1 MTSRSTARPAG
12 SPSSTSSSRRWW
24 QASPPANLAAVAPE
38 VARRTP
44 TKVVARR
51 RRGKDW
57 HPVTATQ
64 LASEIA
70 QLAKGFVAAGV
81 QPGDRVALMSRT
93 RYEWMLVDLALWT
106 AGAIPVAVYDSS
118 SASQL
123 EWILEDSGAVGVVVE
138 GRDGVAM
145 VEQIASRL
153 PGLVHRWSI
162 DDIHDLDDADD
173 ADDIDGATSLD
184 ALVTR
189 AGEVDDAEL
198 DRRREALTRDDLAT
212 LIYTSGTTGRP
223 KGCELTHDNL
233 LREAELAVGQLPE
246 LFDPEDACCL
256 FFLPMAHVLGRL
268 MEVAFL
274 LDGTTVGHSD
284 PGRVTLDLATLRP
297 TFTVAV
303 PRIFERIYD
312 GAQRKAAKDGKGRI
326 FDAAT
331 TTAIRWS
338 KARQSGRVGPLLAA
352 QHAVFDRLVYAR
364 IRELFGGRVRYVV
377 SGGAPLGERL
387 GHYFHGIGIT
397 VLEGYG
403 LTETTGAATVNTAA
417 QMRIGSVGR
426 PLPTYD
432 ARVDA
437 KGELLVRG
445 RHVFRGY
452 WGNPEATAEVLDED
466 GWFRTGDLARIDADG
481 YVHITGRAKE
491 IIVTDSGKNVSPAP
505 LEDVIRAHRLVSQAV
520 VVGDARPAIGALIT
534 LDEEAVGE
542 WLAEQGRP
550 ATPVT
555 ELVDDAA
562 LRAELQRAVDD
573 ANATVS
579 HAERIARFTIL
590 PAELTEEGGHLTP
603 TMKLRR
609 GAVTSQFADEI
620 DGLYHRG

>member
-1 MTSRSTARPAG
+1 MGAVTTPTTPSRPAAA
-12 SPSSTSSSRRWW
+12 PSSHRWW

-44 TKVVARR
+44 AKVVARR
-51 RRGKDW
+51 RRGKEW

-64 LASEIA
+64 LAAEIA

-81 QPGDRVALMSRT
+81 QPGDRVAIMSRT
-93 RYEWMLVDLALWT
+93 RYEWMVVDVALWT

-118 SASQL
+118 SAPQL

-153 PGLVHRWSI
+153 PDLVHRWSI
-162 DDIHDLDDADD
+162 DDA
-173 ADDIDGATSLD
+173 DGATSLD
-184 ALVTR
+184 SLVTR
-189 AGEVDDAEL
+189 AGEVDDVEL
-198 DRRREALTRDDLAT
+198 DRRREALTRDDVAT

-233 LREAELAVGQLPE
+233 LREAELAVGRLPE
-246 LFDPEDACCL
+246 LFDGEDACCL

-312 GAQRKAAKDGKGRI
+312 GAQRKATKDGKGRI

-331 TTAIRWS
+331 ATAIRWS
-338 KARQSGRVGPLLAA
+338 KAREAGRVGPILAA
-352 QHAVFDRLVYAR
+352 QHAVFDRLVYAK

-387 GHYFHGIGIT
+387 GHYFHGIGVM

-417 QMRIGSVGR
+417 EMRIGSVGR

-452 WGNPEATAEVLDED
+452 WHNPGATADVLDSD
-466 GWFRTGDLARIDADG
+466 GWFRTGDLARIDEDG
-481 YVHITGRAKE
+481 YVHITGRVKE

-505 LEDVIRAHRLVSQAV
+505 LEDVIRSHRLVSQAV
-520 VVGDARPAIGALIT
+520 VVGDARPAIGVLIT
-534 LDEEAVGE
+534 LDEEAVTE
-542 WLAEQGRP
+542 WLRDQGRP
-550 ATPVT
+550 EAPVA
-555 ELVDDAA
+555 ELVDDPA

-579 HAERIARFTIL
+579 HAERIARFGIL
-590 PAELTEEGGHLTP
+590 PVELTEEGGHITP

-609 GAVTSQFADEI
+609 GAVTSQFADQI
-620 DGLYHRG
+620 DALYRRG